1 MPYRLLAFDY
11 DGTAAED
18 GALPSPQVR
27 AAIAAA
33 LAEGLHLVL
42 ATGRSYPSAS
52 RYAAALG
59 LRDPVI
65 CMQGAMVK
73 ELADSQ
79 STLLCEPLPCEPL
92 RELLAWAQARNL
104 DLTLYGEDH
113 FYYLDMRHPQ
123 AFYDRWFGLPMYR
136 VGSFAEA
143 CDRLAAQ
150 GQQPLKALIIGEP
163 ADNDRLIE
171 ELRALCADRLAVVR
185 SHALFVEILSPRASK
200 GHALAFL
207 AQRFGIARE
216 ETLAVGDSGNDIS
229 MIRWAGMGVAMSNAT
244 DDVKAVAGWIAPSV
258 AEDGLAVAIERLA
271 LGQNRSAEFIPQPD
285 MRAERANVAE

>member
-1 MPYRLLAFDY
+1 MPFRLLAFDY
-11 DGTAAED
+11 DGTVAED
-18 GALPSPQVR
+18 GALPSPRVR
-27 AAIAAA
+27 AAVAAA
-33 LAEGLHLVL
+33 LSAGVRLVL

-73 ELADSQ
+73 ELADGQ
-79 STLLCEPLPCEPL
+79 ATLLREPLPCEAL
-92 RELLAWAQARNL
+92 HDLLARAEALDL

-113 FYYLDMRHPQ
+113 FYYVDMRHPQ

-143 CDRLAAQ
+143 CDHLAAR

-163 ADNDRLIE
+163 DENDRVIE
-171 ELRALCADRLAVVR
+171 ELRALYAGRLAVVR
-185 SHALFVEILSPRASK
+185 SHALFVEVMSPHASK
-200 GHALAFL
+200 GQALAFL

-229 MIRWAGMGVAMSNAT
+229 MIRWAGMGVAMGNAT
-244 DDVKAVAGWIAPSV
+244 DDVKAVADWVAPSV
-258 AEDGLAVAIERLA
+258 AEDGLATVIERA
-271 LGQNRSAEFIPQPD
+271 VLGQAG
-285 MRAERANVAE
+285 